1 MREPVSPADS
11 SKRARTEAI
20 EAGLLLVVERVVEIY
35 QCRAYRIQ
43 HLQHR
48 LKPPLHLGESSCWRQ
63 DRFIRTGLLQNISR
77 RNGRLFKRDKQHLL
91 RIAKMQHAVY
101 RR

>member
-35 QCRAYRIQ
+35 QCRLYRIQ

-63 DRFIRTGLLQNISR
+63 DRVLHISDSQQMLFIARLKR
-77 RNGRLFKRDKQHLL
+77 RPLRRLMF
-91 RIAKMQHAVY
+91 
-101 RR
+101 